1 MGGGGLGADRIIDRQ
16 NKILVHRVD
25 ARCFEIKSI
34 SLPKTLISIKAI
46 VLIMP
51 TTITINERT
60 RERLS
65 DYKFGDWTFDKVL
78 NMLMDNVSIEDISEE
93 HIKEHYRR
101 LADFKGITKDEFKSR
116 MKKRISSGS

>member
-1 MGGGGLGADRIIDRQ
+1 MPI
-16 NKILVHRVD
+16 
-25 ARCFEIKSI
+25 
-34 SLPKTLISIKAI
+34 TLISIEAI

-60 RERLS
+60 KERLS
-65 DYKFGDWTFDKVL
+65 DYKFGDWTFDNVL
-78 NMLMDNVSIEDISEE
+78 NMLMDKVSIEDISEE

-116 MKKRISSGS
+116 MKERISSGS